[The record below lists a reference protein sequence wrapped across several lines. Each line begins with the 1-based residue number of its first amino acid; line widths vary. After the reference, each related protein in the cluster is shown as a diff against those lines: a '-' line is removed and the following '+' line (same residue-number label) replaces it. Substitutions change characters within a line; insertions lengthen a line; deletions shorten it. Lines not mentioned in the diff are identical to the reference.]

1 MGRALL
7 VIDMLVDFIYPQGS
21 LYGGQAVRD
30 IIPYIRSQVDVARK
44 EGTQVIYVCDRHK
57 SGDAEFSMFAPH
69 CLRGSRGSDII
80 DELKPESNDIVIE
93 KRRFSAF
100 MGTDLDLTLREL
112 SVDEIILVGVCTNIC
127 VLYTAADARMLGY
140 KVRVLRNGVASFDQ
154 GAHEWALR
162 ELEKTLGCLVE

>member
-7 VIDMLVDFIYPQGS
+7 VIDMLVDFVHPQGS

-30 IIPYIRSQVDVARK
+30 IIPYIRSQIDVARQ
-44 EGTQVIYVCDRHK
+44 EGTQVIYICDQHK
-57 SGDAEFSMFAPH
+57 SGDAEFSMFVPH
-69 CLRGSRGSDII
+69 CIKGSRGGDII

-112 SVDEIILVGVCTNIC
+112 SIDEIILVGVCTNIC

-162 ELEKTLGCLVE
+162 ELEQTLGCSVE